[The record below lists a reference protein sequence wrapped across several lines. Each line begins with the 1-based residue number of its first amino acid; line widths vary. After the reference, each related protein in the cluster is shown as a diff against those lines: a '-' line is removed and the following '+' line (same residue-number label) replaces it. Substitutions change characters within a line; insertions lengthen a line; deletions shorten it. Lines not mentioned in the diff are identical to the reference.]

1 MTPAPSTPGWQNQI
15 YEKQTT
21 HTNQF
26 IHHPASTLEGA
37 SGNFIQSTLILISAA
52 EEHWFWFP
60 QQHHCPGR
68 VPSPSSSFVHPLS
81 PSSCPDFTFV
91 HKHLGLRSFTYLFTK
106 ISVFCPDSTKSSAFS
121 LLHICPQIYL
131 SRLDICSKKSAS
143 GLCVFY
149 IFVHKISFLSLNVV
163 STSLQLFSSY
173 LSIINAG
180 ANCPQKKPCVLSRL
194 HVHFCPKKLLHL
206 SRVWTPDFKTFH
218 KIHVIKCNPFCSSS
232 LPYYFIHPSP
242 IHSRDMG
249 WLKLFTL
256 LGSTQKRRWYRG
268 SVLFIEISANLR
280 FPSQLVVSYELHV
293 LANLKIKL
301 ASTPA
306 NSKKSD
312 DKKKLFV
319 KKAAASMKQT
329 MEKWMEDTLVH
340 STKGRRVA

>member
-1 MTPAPSTPGWQNQI
+1 MTPAPSTPSTPGWQNQI

-37 SGNFIQSTLILISAA
+37 SGNFIQSTLILISTGTAA
-52 EEHWFWFP
+52 HHCPGPHCPHCAHCTRSASTSERFSGNFIQSSLILISAAGEHWFWFP

-180 ANCPQKKPCVLSRL
+180 ANCPQKNPA
-194 HVHFCPKKLLHL
+194 FCP
-206 SRVWTPDFKTFH
+206 DFMSTF
-218 KIHVIKCNPFCSSS
+218 VQRN
-232 LPYYFIHPSP
+232 YYICPES
-242 IHSRDMG
+242 G
-249 WLKLFTL
+249 LQTLKLFT
-256 LGSTQKRRWYRG
+256 
-268 SVLFIEISANLR
+268 
-280 FPSQLVVSYELHV
+280 
-293 LANLKIKL
+293 
-301 ASTPA
+301 
-306 NSKKSD
+306 KS
-312 DKKKLFV
+312 
-319 KKAAASMKQT
+319 M
-329 MEKWMEDTLVH
+329 
-340 STKGRRVA
+340 